1 MTIHVQ
7 TWPHPG
13 GLPFALT
20 EEVLTTDQTGK
31 PNDSEQDAATD
42 AAQNVVDDVTSYEY
56 SGDKDRIEH
65 KLDEGLDQAGVELD
79 SAEKKRVA
87 QDIDA
92 LKDDEGAGTPDVE
105 RARPKE

>member
-1 MTIHVQ
+1 M
-7 TWPHPG
+7 
-13 GLPFALT
+13 
-20 EEVLTTDQTGK
+20 TDQTGK

-65 KLDEGLDQAGVELD
+65 KLDEGLDQAGVELA
-79 SAEKKRVA
+79 SAEKKRVV

-92 LKDDEGAGTPDVE
+92 LKDDAGAGTPDVE